1 MVVNGYEFNHPQRIY
16 AEIRAQIHHT
26 PVFGSR
32 LFNRDIGAELY
43 FKCENFQKTGSFKIR
58 GASYAVRKA
67 LEKGNI
73 QTVATHSSG
82 NFGQALAYAASMYGI
97 SCHIVVPE
105 NAPKTKVDAMKG
117 YGAEIE
123 FCKPGTENREQTLKN
138 YLRQKPEAVFIH
150 PYNEINVIEG
160 HTTLACELFLDK
172 IFPDYIIVPVG
183 GGGLISGISIAAAH
197 YFPDCTVIGAEPEGA
212 NDAYLS
218 LQKGEIIHLNEVQ
231 TVADGLRTSLGN
243 ITFSVIKKMV
253 KQIVIVSEEEILLAQ
268 KEIMNRMK
276 IVIEPSSATVWAAA
290 KKISAE
296 LIGSKTL
303 LVLSGGNTDLF

>member
-1 MVVNGYEFNHPQRIY
+1 MLIDGIEFNHPQRIY
-16 AEIRAQIHHT
+16 AEMRTQIHHT

-32 LFNRDIGAELY
+32 IFNQKIGAELY

-117 YGAEIE
+117 YGADIE
-123 FCKPGTENREQTLKN
+123 FCKPGTDNREQSLKN
-138 YLRQKPEAVFIH
+138 YLKQSPDAVFIH
-150 PYNEINVIEG
+150 PYNEIHVIEG
-160 HTTLACELFLDK
+160 HTSLVTELFSDK

-197 YFPDCTVIGAEPEGA
+197 YFPDCIVIGAEPEGA
-212 NDAYLS
+212 NDAFLS
-218 LQKGEIIHLNEVQ
+218 LQKGEIIHLKEVN
-231 TVADGLRTSLGN
+231 TIADGLRTSLGH
-243 ITFSVIKKMV
+243 ITFSVIKQMV
-253 KQIVIVSEEEILLAQ
+253 KQIITVSEEEILTAQ

-296 LIGSKTL
+296 LKGSKTV